1 MGTLIN
7 IDNGGTLTDICVI
20 DGDQVTRTKTLT
32 TPFDLSK
39 CLFEGLT
46 KVSEQIYGRPNLR
59 DLLLSADHIRYST
72 TQGTNALVERKGPR
86 LGLLVDA
93 GFDLQAL
100 RAADGSGDLFATLV
114 GERRDVVRSLDED
127 GVRAAVV
134 AINRLVSEG
143 ANRLVV
149 AFSGPDRAE
158 RERAFKNAML
168 RKFPPQML
176 GAVPILYTHELSDD
190 ARDTRRAWTALLN
203 AFLHPAME
211 RFLYSAEH
219 RLKAQKAQNPL
230 LIFRNDGD
238 SARVARTA
246 AIKSYSSGPRGGLE
260 GARALARH
268 YGLPRLLSMDI
279 GGTTTDVGVV
289 EQGEVREE
297 AHGAIEGV
305 RVSMPL
311 CDLASAGVGG
321 SSIIRAEAG
330 EIQVGPES
338 VGSEPGPACFG
349 LGGTRATITDAF
361 LAMGL
366 LDPRSYFGGDLQLDT
381 DRARRAI
388 DEHIAQPLG
397 LSIEQAAERMEA
409 AWVSRVAEALNR
421 TGEATAE
428 TTLAAFGGA
437 GPFVVCKVAEAAG
450 IRQVL
455 IPGLAAVFSA
465 FGVGFSNI
473 AHEYEVLLDGADQA
487 ALDAARTQALEQARR
502 GMFSEGFAL
511 EDCELR
517 TELVVTDGDQQRQVP
532 VNGHWPDGIGDSARI
547 ALRVT
552 AIRTIA
558 QPHLSGQF
566 SAVGTTL
573 GQATSDAVRSVL
585 IDGQIQDVP
594 VYRIESQC
602 SGVGASGP
610 AVLEEAFFTCRLDPG
625 WTFEF
630 NDSGDMLLRQTA

>member
-20 DGDQVTRTKTLT
+20 DGEKVTRTKTLT

-39 CLFEGLT
+39 CLFEGLS
-46 KVSEQIYGRPNLR
+46 KVSEQIYGKPNLL

-86 LGLLVDA
+86 LGLLVDRQ
-93 GFDLQAL
+93 FDLDAL
-100 RAADGSGDLFATLV
+100 KAGDGAGELFGTLIGTRHDAVDGGDEN
-114 GERRDVVRSLDED
+114 GI
-127 GVRAAVV
+127 RAAVV

-149 AFSGPDRAE
+149 AFSGPDRTE
-158 RERAFKNAML
+158 REKAFKNAML

-230 LIFRNDGD
+230 LIFRNDGG

-246 AIKSYSSGPRGGLE
+246 ALKSYSSGPRGGLE

-268 YGLPRLLSMDI
+268 YELPRLLSMDI

-289 EQGEVREE
+289 ENGEVREE
-297 AHGAIEGV
+297 DYGRIEGV
-305 RVSMPL
+305 EISMPL

-321 SSIIRAEAG
+321 SSIIRADDG
-330 EIQVGPES
+330 RVKVGPES

-349 LGGTRATITDAF
+349 LGGTQATITDAF

-366 LDPRSYFGGDLQLDT
+366 LDPTSYFGGDLQLDVE
-381 DRARRAI
+381 RARRAI
-388 DEHIAQPLG
+388 DEHIAKPLG
-397 LSIEQAAERMEA
+397 LSIEEAAARMEA
-409 AWVSRVAEALNR
+409 AWVDKVADALR
-421 TGEATAE
+421 ATGDVTPD

-437 GPFVVCKVAEAAG
+437 GPFVVCKVADAVG
-450 IRQVL
+450 VRQVL

-473 AHEYEVLLDGADQA
+473 AHEYEVLLAGNDQA
-487 ALDAARTQALEQARR
+487 SLDAAKEDAMEQARR

-511 EDCELR
+511 EDCDVS
-517 TELVVTDGDQQRQVP
+517 TELVVSDGESRRHLA
-532 VNGHWPDGIGDSARI
+532 VNGRLPDSVGTDDRLAV
-547 ALRVT
+547 RVT
-552 AIRTIA
+552 VVKTIA
-558 QPHLSGQF
+558 QPGLSGSF
-566 SAVGTTL
+566 ATDSASL
-573 GQATSDAVRSVL
+573 PPASSDATRSVL
-585 IDGQIQDVP
+585 IDGAILDVP
-594 VYRIESQC
+594 VYRIESQTG
-602 SGVGASGP
+602 GVGATGP
-610 AVLEEAFFTCRLDPG
+610 AVLEEAFFTCRLDPD

-630 NDSGDMLLRQTA
+630 NASGDMLLRKQ

>member
-20 DGDQVTRTKTLT
+20 NGESVTRTKTLT

-39 CLFEGLT
+39 CLFEGLS
-46 KVSEQIYGRPNLR
+46 KVSEEIYGSPNIR

-86 LGLLVDA
+86 LGFLVDESFKLA
-93 GFDLQAL
+93 AL
-100 RAADGSGDLFATLV
+100 RAGEGADELFETLIGS
-114 GERRDVVRSLDED
+114 RYDVVETADEA
-127 GVRAAVV
+127 GLRAAVV
-134 AINRLVSEG
+134 TINRLVSEG

-149 AFSGPDRAE
+149 AFSGPDRSE
-158 RERAFKNAML
+158 RERTFKNAML

-190 ARDTRRAWTALLN
+190 ASDARRAWTALLN

-211 RFLYSAEH
+211 RFLYSAEY
-219 RLKAQKAQNPL
+219 RLKTQKAQNPL
-230 LIFRNDGD
+230 LIFRNDGG

-246 AIKSYSSGPRGGLE
+246 ALKSYSSGPRGGLE

-268 YGLPRLLSMDI
+268 YRLPRLLSMDI

-289 EQGEVREE
+289 ENGEVREE
-297 AHGAIEGV
+297 EFGRIEGV
-305 RVSMPL
+305 QISMPL
-311 CDLASAGVGG
+311 CDLASVGIGG
-321 SSIIRAEAG
+321 SSIIRTADG
-330 EIQVGPES
+330 QVTVGPDS

-349 LGGTRATITDAF
+349 LGGTQATITDAF

-366 LDPRSYFGGDLQLDT
+366 LDPTSYFGGGLKLDG

-388 DEHIAQPLG
+388 DEHVAQPLG
-397 LSIEQAAERMEA
+397 LSIEDAAAAMEA
-409 AWVSRVAEALNR
+409 AWVDKVADALR
-421 TGEATAE
+421 ATGDITSD

-437 GPFVVCKVAEAAG
+437 GPFVVCKVAEAVG
-450 IRQVL
+450 IDQVL

-473 AHEYEVLLDGADQA
+473 EHQYDVLLGGTDQA
-487 ALDAARTQALEQARR
+487 ALDAARAEALEQARR

-511 EDCELR
+511 DDCEVSA
-517 TELVVTDGDQQRQVP
+517 TLVVSSGEQRRVLA
-532 VNGHWPDGIGDSARI
+532 VNGRLPDALGTDDRL
-547 ALRVT
+547 ALRITVVKP
-552 AIRTIA
+552 IA
-558 QPHLSGQF
+558 QPALRGEFAGDPSGLPTAA
-566 SAVGTTL
+566 SETT
-573 GQATSDAVRSVL
+573 RSIL
-585 IDGQIQDVP
+585 TQGGIRDVP
-594 VYRIESQC
+594 VFRIEAQP
-602 SGVGASGP
+602 GAVSAAGP

-630 NDSGDMLLRQTA
+630 NASGDMLLRKR